1 MSSPSAAPPPDP
13 KMGAVAAALIGVG
26 GMVGGGI
33 FAVLGTAVSMA
44 QGGTPVA
51 FALAGMVALLTCYA
65 YVKLSCKFPE
75 AGGTAVFLDQAFGA
89 NLFTGALNLTLWLS
103 YLVTIA
109 LYASAFASYGATFF
123 KTPPGWLHHAL
134 ISAGILLPTAINLI
148 NASVVSKSE
157 SYVVIGK
164 LILLALVIA
173 GGIFHVD
180 PQRLQ
185 PSEWAGWGQLVV
197 GGMVIFVAYEGFELI
212 ANAAGDVRDPQRNLP
227 RAFYGCVIFV
237 IILYILVAVVTV
249 GGVAEEVI
257 LREKDYAL
265 AAAARPSL
273 GQVGFVMVAVSALL
287 ATFSAINATVY
298 GNARL
303 GYGLAKDG
311 QLPAKLD
318 ETRAGNPIDG
328 VIVTAALSLVI
339 ANTVDLNAI
348 AILSSA
354 GFLLIFA
361 MVCAAAWKLA
371 PQIGARRGIA
381 GVGFLACAGALVAL
395 LRDTAH
401 RDPKALL
408 IFAGFLLAA
417 FLFEWIYPRLSG
429 RPRQNPRRR
438 AAANLQE

>member
-1 MSSPSAAPPPDP
+1 MRAIWVLIGVAALAGCSNDPQLHNISSGQTTPDEFAILPTRPLSMPQDLNQLPQPTPGGPNITDPNP
-13 KMGAVAAALIGVG
+13 KGDAVAALG
-26 GMVGGGI
+26 G
-33 FAVLGTAVSMA
+33 
-44 QGGTPVA
+44 
-51 FALAGMVALLTCYA
+51 
-65 YVKLSCKFPE
+65 
-75 AGGTAVFLDQAFGA
+75 
-89 NLFTGALNLTLWLS
+89 
-103 YLVTIA
+103 
-109 LYASAFASYGATFF
+109 
-123 KTPPGWLHHAL
+123 
-134 ISAGILLPTAINLI
+134 
-148 NASVVSKSE
+148 
-157 SYVVIGK
+157 
-164 LILLALVIA
+164 
-173 GGIFHVD
+173 D

-237 IILYILVAVVTV
+237 IILYILVAMVTV